1 MDSDSNLSP
10 ISSVSTDGDFSRN
23 CFNVVFM
30 QKLLAELIGTYFLVF
45 AGSASVVVNMDINRV
60 VTLPGIAIEFG
71 SVLMVMIYSVGHV
84 SGAHFNPSVTIAL
97 ASCGKF
103 PWMQVPWYILVQI
116 LGSIL
121 ASATIRLLFE
131 GNQDKFAG
139 TLPTGSD
146 LQAFLM
152 EIIITFLF
160 LFVISSLT
168 TDDRANQPLAGL
180 AIGATLTANV
190 MIAGPISGGSVNPA
204 RSLGPAIVSSR
215 YEKLWIYL
223 LGPTIGAIGG
233 AWVYVLVGFQAKPSP
248 ENVTYRAKLR
258 FKTPCLLKQ

>member
-1 MDSDSNLSP
+1 MDSDSNPSP
-10 ISSVSTDGDFSRN
+10 ISSVSIDEDFSRN
-23 CFNVVFM
+23 CFNGFFM

-45 AGSASVVVNMDINRV
+45 AGCTAVVVNMDMNEV
-60 VTLPGIAIEFG
+60 VTLPGIALVFG
-71 SVLMVMIYSVGHV
+71 LVLMVLIYSVGHV
-84 SGAHFNPSVTIAL
+84 SGAHFNPAVTIAL

-103 PWMQVPWYILVQI
+103 PLMEVPGYISVQI

-121 ASATIRLLFE
+121 ASATIRLLLE

-146 LQAFLM
+146 LQAFLI

-168 TDDRANQPLAGL
+168 TDDRAIKPLAGL
-180 AIGATLTANV
+180 AIGATLTVNV
-190 MIAGPISGGSVNPA
+190 MVAGPISGGSVNPA

-215 YEKLWIYL
+215 YERLWIYL
-223 LGPTIGAIGG
+223 LGPILGAMGG
-233 AWVYVLVGFQAKPSP
+233 AWVYNLIRLQAKFSR
-248 ENVTYRAKLR
+248 ENVTNHSL
-258 FKTPCLLKQ
+258 F